1 MSIIFKKIVDFFS
14 FLHQKDYWKQF
25 NIVYITLLYLSFTVL
40 ITYPVSF
47 NINRLITG
55 YFATDL
61 PRTGIFSLWWVK
73 KCLMEK
79 HMFSLYIDRINYP
92 VGGVLYPV
100 DPLSAIYALILSPF
114 CSFPADYNLI
124 FLINLAGGALATY
137 FLVYYLTR
145 NRLGAFVGGI
155 ILGFCPARFSSYI
168 DGVSE
173 FVHIMW
179 IPLFVL
185 YIFRLYRE
193 KERELDNILS
203 CGILF
208 FLTIFSSWYY
218 GLFALMLATALFL
231 YHLFWY
237 HDTKKDKAGV
247 VKKTILALSLGT
259 ILIYPFALSQ
269 QLTLKQQGGSRQ
281 GDVLMRG
288 SDKNYTFIRVNS
300 PDLLDFF
307 SRGQGEA
314 TNRFFPYHQIVYLG
328 LVAIL
333 LALTGLISNFRK
345 GDVIFWTVL
354 LLLFFILTLGP
365 TLTIGNKCCHL
376 WALAN
381 KKYLGLYAYFGKFF
395 PYFKVSNHPYRMALL
410 VNMALAVLAGFG
422 VAWITGKIKS
432 AFVKTAITVLIGFI
446 IIIEYVYFSPLPR
459 PFPFSV
465 IEKPL
470 LYRIMARDKDD
481 YSIIDLPFMFL
492 KDQKLN
498 VKYQANQI
506 YIYYLTIHKKPIPCG
521 WGVTFPYSTEGN
533 SFLRYLLS
541 MSDIEA
547 PPDTNFFD
555 SFGKM
560 PKQEM
565 KAPPD
570 FQIYDDIKKLKA
582 MNYRY
587 IILHK
592 GLIPEENVLKFSKF
606 LDRFLGDPVKQKD
619 RWIYVL

>member
-1 MSIIFKKIVDFFS
+1 M
-14 FLHQKDYWKQF
+14 HQKDYWKHF
-25 NIVYITLLYLSFTVL
+25 NTIYITFLYFLFTMI
-40 ITYPVSF
+40 ITYPVSL

-79 HMFSLYIDRINYP
+79 HMFSLFIDKVNYP

-114 CSFPADYNLI
+114 CRFPADYNLI
-124 FLINLAGGALATY
+124 FLLNVTGGALAAY

-185 YIFRLYRE
+185 YFFKLYRE
-193 KERELDNILS
+193 KEKDLDNILS

-208 FLTIFSSWYY
+208 FLTLFSSWYY
-218 GLFALMLATALFL
+218 GLFSLMLATTLFL

-237 HDTKKDKAGV
+237 PDTLKDKAGV
-247 VKKTILALSLGT
+247 VKKTILALSLGA

-269 QLTLKQQGGSRQ
+269 QLTLKLEGSSKQ
-281 GDVLMRG
+281 ADVLMRG
-288 SDKNYTFIRVNS
+288 SDKNYIFIRINS

-307 SRGQGEA
+307 PHGQGEA

-333 LALTGLISNFRK
+333 LALTGCISHFRK

-354 LLLFFILTLGP
+354 LLLFFALTLGP

-381 KKYLGLYAYFGKFF
+381 KKYLGFYALFSKFF

-410 VNMALAVLAGFG
+410 INLSLAVLAGFG
-422 VAWITGKIKS
+422 VTWITEKIKNS
-432 AFVKTAITVLIGFI
+432 FVKTAIAVLIGFI
-446 IIIEYVYFSPLPR
+446 IVIEYIFFSPLPR
-459 PFPFSV
+459 PFPFTV

-470 LYRIMARDKDD
+470 LYRMMARDKED
-481 YSIIDLPFMFL
+481 YSIIDLPFKFI
-492 KDQKLN
+492 KDEKLN
-498 VKYQANQI
+498 VKLQANQI
-506 YIYYLTIHKKPIPCG
+506 YVYYLTIHEKPIPCG
-521 WGVTFPYSTEGN
+521 WGVTYPFTTTGN
-533 SFLRYLLS
+533 SFLRYLLGL
-541 MSDIEA
+541 SDIES
-547 PPDTNFFD
+547 PTIVNFFD

-560 PKQEM
+560 PLLEL

-570 FQIYDDIKKLKA
+570 YQVYDDIKKLKA
-582 MNYRY
+582 QNYRY
-587 IILHK
+587 VILHT
-592 GLIPEENVLKFSKF
+592 GLIPEENTLKFSKF
-606 LDRFLGDPVKQKD
+606 LYKFLGDPVKQKD
-619 RWIYVL
+619 RWIYIL